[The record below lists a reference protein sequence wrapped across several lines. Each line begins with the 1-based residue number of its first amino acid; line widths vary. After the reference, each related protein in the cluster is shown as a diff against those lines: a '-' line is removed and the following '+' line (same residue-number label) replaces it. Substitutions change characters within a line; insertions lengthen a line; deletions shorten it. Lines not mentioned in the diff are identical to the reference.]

1 MKKLTVII
9 LLFAVLFGISTAYIS
24 AEVNSGKDKVSFE
37 ENVLLGDKIYANGV
51 TFSLESS
58 YEYKLNW
65 KTDYTIGFTPKCTT
79 DYKFSPSGLYPQ
91 DDEYSAIHLSTEISH
106 IKTISDTYSEV
117 ISEAKKENK
126 NVSRTLML
134 RDIVEYFPITVDI
147 SLPNFTLSEEN
158 RKALTEKVN
167 EFFKTPV
174 PDDFEV
180 VISAEAG
187 GEYSS
192 ISCRDLYYSASGVY
206 TDDTIFFSLYDKG
219 TTAFKDYDKIYSL
232 NYDENTVYE
241 DTLKV
246 AYDPGENFIESNK
259 FVTEKTL
266 VILGEDSDCKKTFLR
281 VLDLKTM
288 QCIQDIKLF
297 DEGHINSIFKN
308 DFIEVE
314 TYDDNMNYE
323 IYFYKALPDGT
334 YEYGMTVYESKYFFG
349 NDITAIDFDGKRA
362 VFAQATFPHLA
373 GGRDFYN
380 VTVSVYDE
388 SGVLYIGEY
397 KCNLTKHN
405 KGDHWMAQYGYSL
418 DVNIG

>member
-9 LLFAVLFGISTAYIS
+9 LLFAIFLGASTAYIS

-37 ENVLLGDKIYANGV
+37 ENVLFGDKIYANGV

-65 KTDYTIGFTPKCTT
+65 ETDYTIGFTPKCTT

-106 IKTISDTYSEV
+106 LKTISDTYSEV
-117 ISEAKKENK
+117 VNEAKKENK

-134 RDIVEYFPITVDI
+134 RDIIEYFPITVDI
-147 SLPNFTLSEEN
+147 SLPNFMLSEEN
-158 RKALTEKVN
+158 RKALTEKIN

-180 VISAEAG
+180 IISAEAG

-192 ISCRDLYYSASGVY
+192 ISCDDIYCYASGVY
-206 TDDTIFFSLYDKG
+206 TDDTIYFSIHDKEN
-219 TTAFKDYDKIYSL
+219 TSFKDYDKIYSL

-259 FVTEKTL
+259 FVTDKTL
-266 VILGEDSDCKKTFLR
+266 VLLGTDSQYKTTLLR

-288 QCIQDIKLF
+288 KCIQNIKIA
-297 DEGHINSIFKN
+297 DDGYISSTFKN
-308 DFIEVE
+308 DFIEIE
-314 TYDDNMNYE
+314 THNDDSDYE

-362 VFAQATFPHLA
+362 VFAQATFPHLS
-373 GGRDFYN
+373 GGIDFYN